1 MEAENVIQNSMKYIN
16 DHMEEALTVGQIAE
30 MAGYSE
36 YHFSRMFRQK
46 TGISVMEY
54 VKGERLRRASVEIRN
69 GSKIVDVAMKYGW
82 ESHNGFTK
90 AFKKAFGYCPALLRA
105 MVIGMEQLGGMSMN
119 RKTIVGPDEHA
130 EKQVLFEAVK
140 ERIKEEN
147 PEEDVRNLEQIYL
160 YACQIYQGKKRY
172 SGDEYITHPLHTA
185 LLLADMEA
193 EPETI
198 LAGLFCDALKKTET
212 TMEDLRKY
220 LPKKVADLIE
230 EKAAAESDRETEL
243 WEQVTLLRI
252 AERLHNMKTIEWM
265 DEEQRKKRAVE
276 TLEIFLPLAEKTG
289 NHEIAEKLKTLA
301 EENL

>member
-147 PEEDVRNLEQIYL
+147 PEEDVRNLKQIYL

-289 NHEIAEKLKTLA
+289 NHEIAEELKTLA

>member
-276 TLEIFLPLAEKTG
+276 TLEIFLPLAVKTG
-289 NHEIAEKLKTLA
+289 NHEIAEELKTLA

>member
-243 WEQVTLLRI
+243 REQVTLLRI

-289 NHEIAEKLKTLA
+289 NHEIAEELKTLA